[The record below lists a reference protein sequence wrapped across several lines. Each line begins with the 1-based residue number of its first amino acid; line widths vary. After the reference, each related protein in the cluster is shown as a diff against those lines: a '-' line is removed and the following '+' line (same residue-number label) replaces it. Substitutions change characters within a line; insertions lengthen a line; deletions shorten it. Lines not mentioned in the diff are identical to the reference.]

1 MKPRFAELIHEKTDA
16 SARGPDHIG
25 QRVLTDL
32 WNDHLRLAFFPEV
45 GSNRSHA
52 PVNRPGND
60 SVGLQQHA
68 AVFQNTRVSKGYSL
82 GSEKTTCAAA
92 RLSACGLRRS
102 TPKSSA
108 RMGSSKSGT
117 MQRVVGLY

>member
-1 MKPRFAELIHEKTDA
+1 VRSRCLHVRFDLSLSSPNLLSYGHYGEKTGSGLVKIAQGEKVMQLQLAVLVNEARFAELIHEETYA

-52 PVNRPGND
+52 PAESPG
-60 SVGLQQHA
+60 Q
-68 AVFQNTRVSKGYSL
+68 
-82 GSEKTTCAAA
+82 
-92 RLSACGLRRS
+92 
-102 TPKSSA
+102 
-108 RMGSSKSGT
+108 
-117 MQRVVGLY
+117 

>member
-1 MKPRFAELIHEKTDA
+1 MQDDVEEGTVHVQLPVVVNDAWFVELIHGETDVEA
-16 SARGPDHIG
+16 HGAATDHM
-25 QRVLTDL
+25 
-32 WNDHLRLAFFPEV
+32 RLL
-45 GSNRSHA
+45 
-52 PVNRPGND
+52 NRPGND

-68 AVFQNTRVSKGYSL
+68 TVFQNTRVSKGYSL
-82 GSEKTTCAAA
+82 GLEKTTCAAA
-92 RLSACGLRRS
+92 RLSACSLRRS